1 MVKRQHNRANHSSV
15 DIGRILVNVNQ
26 IYKRD
31 LVVLERKTLDQ
42 IQTKTNLLNQFSP
55 QRVSSKVDM
64 ALTIDSFQ
72 GKSIWYEG

>member
-1 MVKRQHNRANHSSV
+1 M

-42 IQTKTNLLNQFSP
+42 IQTKTNLLIQFSP

-72 GKSIWYEG
+72 GKSIWYDRVAHSLARHPIER